1 MLDVH
6 DLTVSYGPIE
16 AVREVSFRVEPGAVV
31 SLVGPNGAGKTTTL
45 NAVSGV
51 IPARRGRILFQGRD
65 ITRMS
70 PHQRVSEGIVQIPEG
85 RLVLA
90 GMTVRENLEMG
101 AYRRPRQEIA
111 ASIDRMEARFPIL
124 RERSSALAGTLS
136 GGEQQMLAIARGL
149 MAKPKLLLLDEPS
162 LGLAPLIVQL
172 IFEII
177 RELQAGGQ
185 TILLVEQNARQ
196 ALAVSSHA
204 YVMEN
209 GKVVLEGPAAQP
221 DDRSGRDQLLPR
233 PSHFQLGL
241 MRFARDRR
249 WHVFE
254 PFSLIRRLLLVIIN
268 SLVGFP
274 KPPAADDN
282 RLKQGLDES
291 GGIHGHSHVLG
302 RQIRRKAAP
311 RFRGHPADQAGP
323 EGLHRLL
330 LRRAPAP
337 RA

>member
-1 MLDVH
+1 MLEVQ

-16 AVREVSFRVEPGAVV
+16 AVREVSFRVEAGAVV

-51 IPARRGRILFQGRD
+51 ISARRGRIVFQGRD
-65 ITRMS
+65 ITRMAA
-70 PHQRVSEGIVQIPEG
+70 HQRVSEGIVQIPEG

-101 AYRRPRQEIA
+101 GYRRPRQEIA

-124 RERSSALAGTLS
+124 RDRSGALAGTLS

-162 LGLAPLIVQL
+162 LGLAPLMVQL

-209 GKVVLEGPAAQP
+209 GKVVLEGPAQSLTSEPAVISSYLGQAIS
-221 DDRSGRDQLLPR
+221 RS
-233 PSHFQLGL
+233 
-241 MRFARDRR
+241 
-249 WHVFE
+249 V
-254 PFSLIRRLLLVIIN
+254 
-268 SLVGFP
+268 
-274 KPPAADDN
+274 
-282 RLKQGLDES
+282 
-291 GGIHGHSHVLG
+291 
-302 RQIRRKAAP
+302 
-311 RFRGHPADQAGP
+311 
-323 EGLHRLL
+323 
-330 LRRAPAP
+330 
-337 RA
+337 

>member
-1 MLDVH
+1 MLEVQ

-16 AVREVSFRVEPGAVV
+16 AVREVSFRVEAGAVV

-51 IPARRGRILFQGRD
+51 ISARRGRIVFQGRD
-65 ITRMS
+65 ITRMAA
-70 PHQRVSEGIVQIPEG
+70 HQRVSEGIVQIPEG

-101 AYRRPRQEIA
+101 GYRRPRQEIA

-124 RERSSALAGTLS
+124 RERSGALAGTLS

-162 LGLAPLIVQL
+162 LGLAPLMVQL

-209 GKVVLEGPAAQP
+209 GKVVLEGPAQSLTSDPAVISSYLGQAIS
-221 DDRSGRDQLLPR
+221 RS
-233 PSHFQLGL
+233 
-241 MRFARDRR
+241 
-249 WHVFE
+249 V
-254 PFSLIRRLLLVIIN
+254 
-268 SLVGFP
+268 
-274 KPPAADDN
+274 
-282 RLKQGLDES
+282 
-291 GGIHGHSHVLG
+291 
-302 RQIRRKAAP
+302 
-311 RFRGHPADQAGP
+311 
-323 EGLHRLL
+323 
-330 LRRAPAP
+330 
-337 RA
+337 